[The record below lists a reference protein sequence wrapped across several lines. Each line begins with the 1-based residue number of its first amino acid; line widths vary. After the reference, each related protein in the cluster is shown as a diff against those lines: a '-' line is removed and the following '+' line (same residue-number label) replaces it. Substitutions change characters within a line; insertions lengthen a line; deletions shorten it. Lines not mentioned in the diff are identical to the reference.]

1 MLNLIYLEAIVQI
14 LFGKIKNFS
23 YKKFWRE
30 ELKTFDLNSKSIDI
44 NDLPSKCNIQINNKI
59 MSISKWVSPKRT
71 RSYPYARVYDCFDSC
86 SGKVATIIPIIK
98 DEGIDGDI
106 DYLQWDTISL
116 MSLLNVYVILGFYED
131 AEKNIRNT
139 NKLNKITNQKL
150 KSSFIYKQLEI
161 LNNYHQSA
169 LHWNLNQLDNENLLN
184 LINKVKN
191 SYNYIS
197 QKLKI
202 KLHDVKNIYKF
213 KINITKDREAFM
225 QYSRYKAK
233 SAQNREVLTL
243 HNKESV
249 GIGEK
254 TKIEIENYL
263 GGYYYFTIDDVL
275 DKNNIL
281 YLIESKHS
289 KNSILP
295 SNDDIKDGLLKLML
309 YNNLC
314 EIRDLK
320 TKRDFK
326 IVLRLTSNTLK
337 SNVDLPNNNL
347 KSFIKSNKLNKKQ
360 IEIIYKL
367 NSECE
372 RYKFYIWIQ
381 KA

>member
-1 MLNLIYLEAIVQI
+1 MQI

-23 YKKFWRE
+23 YQKFWRE
-30 ELKTFDLNSKSIDI
+30 ELKTFNLNHENIDI

-71 RSYPYARVYDCFDSC
+71 RSYPFARVYDSFDSFGC
-86 SGKVATIIPIIK
+86 KVATIIPIIK

-131 AEKNIRNT
+131 AEKNIRNA

-150 KSSFIYKQLEI
+150 KSNFIYKQLEI
-161 LNNYHQSA
+161 LSAYHQSA
-169 LHWNLNQLDNENLLN
+169 LHWNLNQLNNENLLN
-184 LINKVKN
+184 IINKAKT
-191 SYNYIS
+191 SYKEIS

-202 KLHDVKNIYKF
+202 KLHDVKNIDKF
-213 KINITKDREAFM
+213 KINITKDKETFM

-233 SAQNREVLTL
+233 SSQNREVLTL

-275 DKNNIL
+275 DKDNYL

-347 KSFIKSNKLNKKQ
+347 ESFIKSNKLNKKQ

-372 RYKFYIWIQ
+372 RNKFYIWIQ

>member
-1 MLNLIYLEAIVQI
+1 MQI

-30 ELKTFDLNSKSIDI
+30 ELKTFDLDSKNIDI

-71 RSYPYARVYDCFDSC
+71 RSYPYARAYDSFDSC
-86 SGKVATIIPIIK
+86 GGKVATIIPIIK
-98 DEGIDGDI
+98 DEGIDGDM

-116 MSLLNVYVILGFYED
+116 MSLFNVYAVLGFYED
-131 AEKNIRNT
+131 AEQNIRNA
-139 NKLNKITNQKL
+139 NKPNKITNQKL
-150 KSSFIYKQLEI
+150 KSNFIYKQLEI
-161 LNNYHQSA
+161 LSAYHQSA
-169 LHWNLNQLDNENLLN
+169 LHWNLNQLNSENLLN
-184 LINKVKN
+184 IINKVKT
-191 SYNYIS
+191 SYKEIS

-202 KLHDVKNIYKF
+202 KLHDSKNIDKF

-233 SAQNREVLTL
+233 NAQNREVLTL
-243 HNKESV
+243 HNKESI
-249 GIGEK
+249 GIGYK

-275 DKNNIL
+275 DKDNIL

-289 KNSILP
+289 KDSILP
-295 SNDDIKDGLLKLML
+295 SNDDIKDGLLKLMI

-314 EIRDLK
+314 EVRDSK
-320 TKRDFK
+320 TKRNFK
-326 IVLRLTSNTLK
+326 IVLRLTSNKLK
-337 SNVDLPNNNL
+337 SNIELPNDNL
-347 KSFIKSNKLNKKQ
+347 ESFIKSNQLNKKQ

-367 NSECE
+367 NSECKE
-372 RYKFYIWIQ
+372 NKFYIWFQ
-381 KA
+381 KAQI

>member
-1 MLNLIYLEAIVQI
+1 M
-14 LFGKIKNFS
+14 
-23 YKKFWRE
+23 
-30 ELKTFDLNSKSIDI
+30 
-44 NDLPSKCNIQINNKI
+44 
-59 MSISKWVSPKRT
+59 
-71 RSYPYARVYDCFDSC
+71 
-86 SGKVATIIPIIK
+86 
-98 DEGIDGDI
+98 
-106 DYLQWDTISL
+106 
-116 MSLLNVYVILGFYED
+116 
-131 AEKNIRNT
+131 
-139 NKLNKITNQKL
+139 
-150 KSSFIYKQLEI
+150 
-161 LNNYHQSA
+161 NNYHQSA

-184 LINKVKN
+184 LINKVRN

-202 KLHDVKNIYKF
+202 KLHDVKNIDKF
-213 KINITKDREAFM
+213 KINITKDKEAFM

-320 TKRDFK
+320 TKRYFK
-326 IVLRLTSNTLK
+326 IVLRLTSNILK

-347 KSFIKSNKLNKKQ
+347 ESFIKSNKLNKKQ

-372 RYKFYIWIQ
+372 RNKFYIWIQ

>member
-1 MLNLIYLEAIVQI
+1 MQI

-23 YKKFWRE
+23 YQKFWRE

-98 DEGIDGDI
+98 DEGIDGDM

-131 AEKNIRNT
+131 AEKNIRNAS
-139 NKLNKITNQKL
+139 KSNKITNQKL
-150 KSSFIYKQLEI
+150 KSNFIYKQLEI

-169 LHWNLNQLDNENLLN
+169 LHWNLNQLDNENLFN

-202 KLHDVKNIYKF
+202 KLHDVKNIDKF
-213 KINITKDREAFM
+213 KINITKDKEAFM

-326 IVLRLTSNTLK
+326 IVLRLTSNILK

-347 KSFIKSNKLNKKQ
+347 ESFIKSNKLNKKQ

-372 RYKFYIWIQ
+372 RNKFYIWIQ